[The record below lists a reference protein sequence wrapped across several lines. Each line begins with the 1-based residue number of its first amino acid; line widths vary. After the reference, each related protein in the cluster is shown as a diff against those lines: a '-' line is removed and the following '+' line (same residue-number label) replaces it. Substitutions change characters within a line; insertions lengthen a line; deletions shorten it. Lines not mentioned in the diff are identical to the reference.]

1 MKRAV
6 IIMAKAPLAGTVK
19 TRLQPHLS
27 AGECAQL
34 AACFLDDTISKA
46 KTLKIQRLIIA
57 YSPAGEIDYF
67 RRLTDE
73 KTSFVRQKGD
83 NLGEKM
89 FSAFEFAF
97 AQKTDAAVMI
107 GTDSPTFP
115 VDFIEQAFRFLE
127 ADSDAVLGKTE
138 DGGFYLIG
146 LRKSD
151 ARIFSAVRW
160 SSPETFA
167 QVRENIM
174 NLSWHLREVPG
185 WYDVDEPKDLE
196 QLKNEFLHNETAR
209 KRAPQT
215 FEWIKKLATKEHE
228 KTRKKN

>member
-27 AGECAQL
+27 ADECAEL
-34 AACFLDDTISKA
+34 AACFLRDTINKA
-46 KTLKIQRLIIA
+46 KTLKNQRLIIA
-57 YSPAGEIDYF
+57 YSPAAEIDYF
-67 RRLTDE
+67 QQFASR
-73 KTSFVRQKGD
+73 KTSFARQKGD

-97 AQKTDAAVMI
+97 ARKTDAAVMV

-115 VDFIEQAFRFLE
+115 VDFIEQAFAFLE
-127 ADSDAVLGKTE
+127 TDSDAVLGKTA

-146 LRKSD
+146 LRKAD
-151 ARIFSAVRW
+151 ARIFEAVRW
-160 SSPETFA
+160 SSAKTFA
-167 QVRENIM
+167 QARENIL
-174 NLSWHLREVPG
+174 NLNWRLREVPG

-196 QLKNEFLHNETAR
+196 QLKNEFLNDKNAR

-215 FEWIKKLATKEHE
+215 FEWITRNINE
-228 KTRKKN
+228 KR

>member
-19 TRLQPHLS
+19 TRLQPYFS
-27 AGECAQL
+27 AAECAQL
-34 AACFLDDTISKA
+34 AACFLNDAINKA
-46 KTLKIQRLIIA
+46 KTLKTELILA
-57 YSPAGEIDYF
+57 YSPAGETDYF
-67 RRLTDE
+67 RALADE
-73 KTSFVRQKGD
+73 KTSLVEQKGD

-97 AQKTDAAVMI
+97 AQNADAAVMI

-115 VDFIEQAFRFLE
+115 EDFIEQAFEFLE
-127 ADSDAVLGKTE
+127 INSDAVLGKTE

-146 LRKSD
+146 LRKPD
-151 ARIFSAVRW
+151 ARIFERVKW
-160 SSPETFA
+160 SSPQAFA

-174 NLSWHLREVPG
+174 NLNWHLREVPG
-185 WYDVDEPKDLE
+185 WYDVDEPKDFE
-196 QLKNEFLHNETAR
+196 QLRNEFLNNKNAR

-215 FEWIKKLATKEHE
+215 FEWIM
-228 KTRKKN
+228 KNINKNAA

>member
-19 TRLQPHLS
+19 TRLEPFLS
-27 AGECAQL
+27 AEQCAQL
-34 AACFLDDTISKA
+34 AGCFLRDTINKA

-57 YSPAGEIDYF
+57 YSPAAEIDYF
-67 RRLTDE
+67 RRFADE
-73 KTSFVRQKGD
+73 KTFFAEQKGE

-97 AQKTDAAVMI
+97 AQDSDAAVMI

-115 VDFIEQAFRFLE
+115 ADFIEQAFGFLE
-127 ADSDAVLGKTE
+127 TNSDAVLGKTV

-146 LRKSD
+146 LRKAD
-151 ARIFSAVRW
+151 ERIFKAVEW
-160 SSPETFA
+160 STAKTFERT
-167 QVRENIM
+167 RENIM
-174 NLSWHLREVPG
+174 KLNWRLREVPG
-185 WYDVDEPKDLE
+185 WYDIDEPKDLE
-196 QLKNEFLHNETAR
+196 QLKNEFLNNENAQ

-215 FEWIKKLATKEHE
+215 FEWIA
-228 KTRKKN
+228 KNINERR

>member
-27 AGECAQL
+27 AEECARL
-34 AACFLDDTISKA
+34 AACFLHDAISKA
-46 KTLKIQRLIIA
+46 KTLKNQLILA

-67 RRLTDE
+67 RGFADE
-73 KTSFVRQKGD
+73 KTSFVEQKGD

-97 AQKTDAAVMI
+97 AQNVEAAVMV

-115 VDFIEQAFRFLE
+115 ADFIEQAFEFLE
-127 ADSDAVLGKTE
+127 INSDAVLGKTE

-146 LRKSD
+146 LRKPD
-151 ARIFSAVRW
+151 ARIFEAVRW
-160 SSPETFA
+160 SSPQAFA
-167 QVRENIM
+167 RVRENIM
-174 NLSWHLREVPG
+174 NLNWHLREVPS
-185 WYDVDEPKDLE
+185 WYDVDEAKDLE
-196 QLKNEFLHNETAR
+196 QLKNEFLNNKNAQ

-215 FEWIKKLATKEHE
+215 FEWITQNINENAA
-228 KTRKKN
+228 